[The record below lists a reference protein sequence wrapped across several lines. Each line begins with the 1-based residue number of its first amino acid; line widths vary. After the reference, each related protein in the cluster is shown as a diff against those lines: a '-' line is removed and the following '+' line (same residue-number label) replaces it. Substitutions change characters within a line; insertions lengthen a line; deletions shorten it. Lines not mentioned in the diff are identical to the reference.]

1 MHKAAIMICAAALA
15 AWAFAVGAQAESVPV
30 EENLAAD
37 GRTMDVRAAAL
48 AGSTVARARGLDA
61 LTTNPAGLAALAY
74 SEVSGSLLHNNGGL
88 DTQLGTNPTASSSWS
103 GLHFG
108 HIGIAHRFYEFPW
121 LGVAASYHHLRG
133 LSSRSLVEGVE
144 TLGLRAGSAIREEIE
159 TDGNVHALSLGAG
172 FEVARGVRVGI
183 ALNQWDGGRDK
194 HIRYETEDTS
204 FDDIRRDLSAT
215 RLKLGAEVGLTPVL
229 MFGASA
235 HLPADV
241 DIREE
246 WSQLNRSRDRDS
258 GSSGNSGLIK
268 YDFHM
273 PLEVEI
279 GSALKLYRWRISG
292 AIRHA
297 RWTDAR
303 YSPAPAQDVDAGQ
316 FETLY
321 ENETELKLGAE
332 HWFENDIALRG
343 GMRVGS
349 PRLSSDWKS
358 YDRAPLTLSL
368 GAGLPM
374 GRAAFLDLAYE
385 FNAWERNG
393 DDLNEA
399 RTGHRFLAGG
409 RLLF

>member
-1 MHKAAIMICAAALA
+1 MHKAARMCAAALA
-15 AWAFAVGAQAESVPV
+15 AWALAVGASAESVPL

-37 GRTMDVRAAAL
+37 GRTIDVRSAAL

-61 LTTNPAGLAALAY
+61 LSTNPAGLAALAY
-74 SEVSGSLLHNNGGL
+74 SEVSGSLFYNGGSL
-88 DTQLGTNPTASSSWS
+88 ETQLGTSPTASSSWS
-103 GLHFG
+103 DVRFG

-121 LGVAASYHHLRG
+121 LGVAASYQHSRG
-133 LSSRSLVEGVE
+133 LSGRSLVEGVE
-144 TLGLRAGSAIREEIE
+144 TLGQLAGSAIREEIE

-183 ALNQWDGGRDK
+183 ALNQWDGARDR
-194 HIRYETEDTS
+194 HIRYEAGDTYL
-204 FDDIRRDLSAT
+204 DDIRRDISAT
-215 RLKLGAEVGLTPVL
+215 RLKLGAEVGLTPIIL
-229 MFGASA
+229 FGASA

-241 DIREE
+241 DIRED
-246 WSQLNRSRDRDS
+246 WSQVDRSRDRDNA
-258 GSSGNSGLIK
+258 GSGNSGLIK
-268 YDFHM
+268 YDFHI
-273 PLEVEI
+273 PLEIEI

-303 YSPAPAQDVDAGQ
+303 YSTAPAKDVDADQ

-321 ENETELKLGAE
+321 QNETELKLGAE

-343 GMRVGS
+343 GLRFGS
-349 PRLSSDWKS
+349 PKLSSDWKS
-358 YDRAPLTLSL
+358 YDRAPLALSM

-385 FNAWERNG
+385 FSAWERSG
-393 DDLNEA
+393 DDLNES